1 MTTMASVFIGTLT
14 LLTLAGAIAFLVH
27 DERLG
32 ELLGGRYGPAKR
44 VEAGALLV
52 VLVFLLMLL
61 TWNLGF
67 SQSVL

>member
-14 LLTLAGAIAFLVH
+14 LLTLAGAVAFLVH

-32 ELLGGRYGPAKR
+32 ELFSGRYGHAKR

-52 VLVFLLMLL
+52 VLVFLLILV